1 MKKIIYTAIAAA
13 CISMA
18 FSCSSGKSQP
28 KGEKTLLAV
37 SIEPQ
42 RKILEELSGGNF
54 EVFTVMPAG
63 ANPETYDPPM
73 SARARMAQAKAY
85 FTTGHLAFEEAVAG
99 STPTIDTSVG
109 IIPVTGTHGHDAH
122 EKAEEEQGHDEHNHD
137 SEHHGHGEGEH
148 HHHDHGEADP
158 HMWTSVR
165 NAKAMAYAML
175 AQLVAADTA
184 NADAYRANF
193 AKMIARYDSL
203 DAAISRRLQGARHSF
218 AVWHPSLS
226 YFARDYGLKQI
237 SVGQESKEMPAGR
250 LKEIIDL
257 ARADSVEVFFFQKE
271 YDSRQAES
279 LNREIGSRLVNI
291 NPLSYDW
298 EEELM
303 RVADELSK

>member
-1 MKKIIYTAIAAA
+1 M
-13 CISMA
+13 
-18 FSCSSGKSQP
+18 
-28 KGEKTLLAV
+28 AV

-42 RKILEELSGGNF
+42 RKMLEELGGGNF

-85 FTTGHLAFEEAVAG
+85 FTTGHLAFEDAVAG

-109 IIPVTGTHGHDAH
+109 IMPVIGTHGHGAREEAEDGH
-122 EKAEEEQGHDEHNHD
+122 HHKAEGHHHEAEHL
-137 SEHHGHGEGEH
+137 
-148 HHHDHGEADP
+148 HHDHGEADP
-158 HMWTSVR
+158 HVWTSVR

-175 AQLVAADTA
+175 AQLVAADAA
-184 NADAYRANF
+184 NADSYRANF

-203 DAAISRRLQGARHSF
+203 DAAISHSLEGARHSF

-250 LKEIIDL
+250 LKEIIDI

-291 NPLSYDW
+291 NPLAYEW